1 MNHPSITI
9 SGGMIF
15 DGITL
20 HKNQSA
26 RFENGLFKT
35 LANIDETTATDE
47 VIDLAGDILCQGY
60 VDLQVNGGDGVMF
73 NDNPSVDTLTRIAKA
88 HSNLGTVSLLP
99 TLITDSIEKTT
110 AAINATRTAIQQNEP
125 GIAGLHLEGPH
136 LSIARKGAHDVDY
149 IRPMTERDL
158 QELLA
163 AKQHL
168 PVLKVT
174 IAPENVTTE
183 QVSTLARAGILV
195 ALGHTDADYQTRMTY
210 ASAGA
215 RCATHLFNAMSQLG
229 NREPGLVGAALDCGN
244 LSAGLIADGI
254 HVHPAAMRLAC
265 SAKAGPGNIY
275 LVSDAMAVAGSDLGE
290 FYLGGRR
297 ISRNNGRLTLDDGT
311 LAGADLDL
319 TTAIKVLT
327 EQSGLSLDY
336 ALRAATDVPARLIG
350 KSVKLQPDVT
360 RLDSLIRIDSSLT
373 GAQRLG

>member
-1 MNHPSITI
+1 
-9 SGGMIF
+9 MIF

-88 HSNLGTVSLLP
+88 HSKLGTVTLLP